1 MRELLLS
8 VLGVYLLTR
17 TKENDPTAVGNI
29 PIYETDR
36 NNAADFGKKLDKN
49 QVADLETRYC
59 PWFWLPW
66 KRPAVYSTV
75 PISPGSAQR
84 WKDLCRVWLKMRQAG
99 KEIKVL
105 EPIVNQEKQPVDIK
119 KLQDLKNYQ
128 AFLFS
133 ETKRLAKV
141 QNAIEASYLKALK
154 LRFSN
159 NDITGFYK
167 TRKEQL
173 YDGLWPKVET
183 QLVPPSAI
191 DWTVPADIIVDEP
204 GMNDDGSKPRVDN
217 TIDYQRDIMRA
228 AEPCGLRVTPFT
240 KYYEYRSNRCDEYGK
255 TI

>member
-17 TKENDPTAVGNI
+17 TKENNPKEVGNI
-29 PIYETDR
+29 PIYETYQG
-36 NNAADFGKKLDKN
+36 AADFGKKLDKSK
-49 QVADLETRYC
+49 VDDLETKYC

-66 KRPAVYSTV
+66 KRPAVFSSI
-75 PISPGSAQR
+75 PISPGSAER
-84 WKDLCRVWLKMRQAG
+84 WRKICRVWLKMRQAG
-99 KEIKVL
+99 KEIKAL

-141 QNAIEASYLKALK
+141 QNAIEASYLKSLK
-154 LRFSN
+154 LRFTDA
-159 NDITGFYK
+159 DIMGFYK

-173 YDGLWPKVET
+173 YDGLWPDVET

-191 DWTVPADIIVDEP
+191 DWTVPIDIIVDEP
-204 GMNDDGSKPRVDN
+204 GMGYDDGSKPRVNN
-217 TIDYQRDIMRA
+217 TVDYQRDIVRA

>member
-17 TKENDPTAVGNI
+17 TKENDPTQVGNI
-29 PIYETDR
+29 PIRDINGNELD
-36 NNAADFGKKLDKN
+36 KKLEP
-49 QVADLETRYC
+49 DLETKVC
-59 PWFWLPW
+59 PWFWYPW
-66 KRPAVYSTV
+66 KRPAIFSTV
-75 PISPGSAQR
+75 PISPGSAKR
-84 WKDLCRVWLKMRQAG
+84 WKDLCNVWLKMRQAG

-133 ETKRLAKV
+133 ETKRLANV
-141 QNAIEASYLKALK
+141 QRAIEASYLKALK
-154 LRFSN
+154 LRFTN
-159 NDITGFYK
+159 ADITGFYK

-183 QLVPPSAI
+183 QLVPTSVI
-191 DWTVPADIIVDEP
+191 DWTVPADIIIDEP
-204 GMNDDGSKPRVDN
+204 GMGYDDGSKPRVDN
-217 TIDYQRDIMRA
+217 TIDYQKDIMRA